1 MADDTYENLDF
12 EADLSI
18 DVNNLED
25 EWLRMPALVQ
35 KYGKLSANATNKKER
50 AKSKVDWIKA
60 KLDFDIRKNPESYD
74 NIPTDPKSGQP
85 KLTETVVAN
94 AVILDDE
101 YQNAVEDKLN
111 AVYEYASMSVLVD
124 TMKAKANALDN
135 ITKLALSGW
144 FSEKSVNVPN
154 EYAEKAR
161 IQQVENKGRR
171 LLKRRQE
178 TTN

>member
-1 MADDTYENLDF
+1 MTDDMYKDLDF
-12 EADLSI
+12 ESDLSI
-18 DVNNLED
+18 DVNNLEN

-35 KYGKLSANATNKKER
+35 KYGKLAANAAHKKER
-50 AKSKVDWIKA
+50 LKAKADWIKA
-60 KLDFDIRKNPESYD
+60 KLDFDIRSNPDAYD

-94 AVILDDE
+94 AVTLDLN
-101 YQNAVEDKLN
+101 YQEVVNQKVD

-135 ITKLALSGW
+135 ITRLALSGW
-144 FSEKSVNVPN
+144 FSEKQCDMPT

-161 IQQVENKGRR
+161 IQQVETKGRR
-171 LLKRRQE
+171 LIKRK
-178 TTN
+178 TTD